1 MLIETTRSKEKDTAR
16 LDCETAIAVAD
27 RFKVLSDPTRVR
39 LLAAL
44 SHRELCVSE
53 LTEILE
59 MEQSAV
65 SHQLRTLRSWQ
76 LVRNRKV
83 GRQVYYKLNDQY
95 IQDLLSRGL
104 SLMDNT

>member
-1 MLIETTRSKEKDTAR
+1 MSTMIRAPKLKYPGLDTQA
-16 LDCETAIAVAD
+16 ASAVAD
-27 RFKVLSDPTRVR
+27 RFKILSDPTRVR

-44 SHRELCVSE
+44 VDRELCVSE
-53 LTEILE
+53 LTDILQ

-83 GRQVYYKLNDQY
+83 GRQVYYTLNDQY
-95 IQDLLSRGL
+95 IRDLLSR
-104 SLMDNT
+104 SLAHMEEA